1 MEYLYAPWRSEYVT
15 KKKIKGCVFCHI
27 SKHPEMDEESFVLYR
42 DKFCF
47 MVMNR
52 YPYNPGHFMI
62 IPHFHTDAIE
72 NLDEKIWIRIS
83 KLTRK
88 SVQMMKEGFG
98 AKGVN
103 IGMNLGSSAGA
114 GIAEHV
120 HLHIVPRWE
129 RDTNFITTIGESRVY
144 STEFLQVFKKIKNM
158 IPKYIKNLS

>member
-15 KKKIKGCVFCHI
+15 KKKIKGCVFCYI
-27 SKHPEMDEESFVLYR
+27 SKHPENDEESFVLYR
-42 DKFCF
+42 DEFCF
-47 MVMNR
+47 MVMNK

-83 KLTRK
+83 KLARK